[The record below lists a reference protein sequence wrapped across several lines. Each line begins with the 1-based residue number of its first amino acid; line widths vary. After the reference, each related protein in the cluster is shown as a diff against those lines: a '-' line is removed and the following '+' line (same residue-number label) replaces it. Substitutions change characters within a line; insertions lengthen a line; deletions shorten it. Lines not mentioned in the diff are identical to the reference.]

1 MKQFNLVILVMIM
14 VSLSLSC
21 CSDNKH
27 SASLNYTDTF
37 YIDGDI
43 CGAFTEEDL
52 DRAVRYITRNDKMGF
67 NNLRNSGSLV
77 DLASGTEIKIIKLGV
92 LNSKIRTNDN
102 VELWVVNDFITNIRK
117 TSTKAKYHNETT
129 GERQTQYSGSKE
141 QQKDLDAI
149 DEYAKNHPEF
159 W

>member
-1 MKQFNLVILVMIM
+1 MVLSILII

-21 CSDNKH
+21 SSDNKH
-27 SASLNYTDTF
+27 SVSLNYTDTF

-43 CGAFTEEDL
+43 CGAYTEEDL
-52 DRAVRYITRNDKMGF
+52 NRAVRYITRNDKVGF
-67 NNLRNSGSLV
+67 DNMRHFGQLV
-77 DLASGTEIKIIKLGV
+77 DLESGTEIKIIDMGAI
-92 LNSKIRTNDN
+92 NSKVRTNDN

-129 GERQTQYSGSKE
+129 GESQTRYAGSKE
-141 QQKDLDAI
+141 QQDDLKEI
-149 DEYAKNHPEF
+149 DEYFSKHPEA